1 MIDFIA
7 TWFDPYSKFLAG
19 QNRAVASFL
28 DGAVLKMYF
37 MLRYLIE
44 LLVDAWLLCEVIKY
58 ANDSDLSVESM

>member
-1 MIDFIA
+1 M
-7 TWFDPYSKFLAG
+7 
-19 QNRAVASFL
+19 ASFL